1 MLPHLQDDQSGAV
14 LILESCERPN
24 ATLTHCEYSE
34 PWGLFLSVSE
44 LGDDVGLKV
53 RNG

>member
-1 MLPHLQDDQSGAV
+1 MLPHLPDDHSGAV
-14 LILESCERPN
+14 LILCERPN
-24 ATLTHCEYSE
+24 ATLTHCEYNE

-53 RNG
+53 RSG